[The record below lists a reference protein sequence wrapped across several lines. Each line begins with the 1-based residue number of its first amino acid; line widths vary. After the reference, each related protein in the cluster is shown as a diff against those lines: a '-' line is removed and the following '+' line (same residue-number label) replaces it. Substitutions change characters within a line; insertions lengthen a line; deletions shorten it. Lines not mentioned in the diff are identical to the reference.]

1 MYKNAE
7 VNVLVDRFTV
17 ICRYIDQCGKL
28 IDENYMDIHVRRDAL
43 EIVNRNL
50 GEINDKITEMK
61 ALASEVMALSRKYH
75 DNNDVLRECTSL
87 MISMNATIGYVGE
100 TLKACQDMVELRPND
115 ISDKDAIDFKMDWR
129 KDNGSKE

>member
-17 ICRYIDQCGKL
+17 ICHQIDQCGKL
-28 IDENYMDIHVRRDAL
+28 IDENYMDIYVRRDAL
-43 EIVNRNL
+43 EIVDRNL
-50 GEINDKITEMK
+50 SEIDDKITEMR

-75 DNNDVLRECTSL
+75 DNNNVLRECTSL

-100 TLKACQDMVELRPND
+100 TLTACRDMVELRPND
-115 ISDKDAIDFKMDWR
+115 ISDKEVSDFKMDWR
-129 KDNGSKE
+129 KNDGR